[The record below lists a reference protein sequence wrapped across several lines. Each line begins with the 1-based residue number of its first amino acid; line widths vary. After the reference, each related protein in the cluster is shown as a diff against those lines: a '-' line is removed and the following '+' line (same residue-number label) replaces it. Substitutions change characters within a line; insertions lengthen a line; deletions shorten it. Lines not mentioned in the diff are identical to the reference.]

1 MMSDTD
7 QAVLQ
12 KGFVDPVDGAG
23 QTFRVILDV
32 LSRPG
37 SVADIQGPAETPDAL
52 SDAASAVLLTM
63 ADYVTPVWL
72 DAPLATDSARAYI
85 QFHTSAPIA
94 KAPGEAAFAVLSM
107 NSTDFN
113 VEIYNP
119 GTQQYPDR
127 STTLITEVKSFEQGP
142 VVELQGPGI
151 DGSTQ
156 FQVDGLPENFWT
168 EMQKNNAQFPLGVDV
183 IFAAPGKLAA
193 LPRSAQIKVI

>member
-1 MMSDTD
+1 MMGDTD
-7 QAVLQ
+7 QAIMQ

-37 SVADIQGPAETPDAL
+37 SVASVQGPAETPDAL

-72 DAPLATDSARAYI
+72 DASVATESVQAYI
-85 QFHTSAPIA
+85 RFHTNAPIA
-94 KAPGEAAFAVLSM
+94 RGPEEATFAVLRSQSDDL
-107 NSTDFN
+107 NL
-113 VEIYNP
+113 EIYNP
-119 GTQQYPDR
+119 GTHQYPDR
-127 STTLITEVKSFEQGP
+127 STTLIIEVDGFEHGP

-156 FQVDGLPENFWT
+156 FQADGLPESFWT
-168 EMQKNNAQFPLGVDV
+168 EMQKNNAQFPLGIDV
-183 IFAAPGKLAA
+183 IFASPGKLAA